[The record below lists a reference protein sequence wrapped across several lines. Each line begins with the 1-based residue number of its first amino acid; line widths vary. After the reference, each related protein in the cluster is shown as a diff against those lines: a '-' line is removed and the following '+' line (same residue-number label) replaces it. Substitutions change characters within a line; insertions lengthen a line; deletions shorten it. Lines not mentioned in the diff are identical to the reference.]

1 MILLDSAFAHV
12 SEVSV
17 LMFVCVCMNTH
28 EGDKTN
34 KLQCKTGYKHQE
46 SKLSPVPICAYG
58 TVNGQTELASMSL

>member
-17 LMFVCVCMNTH
+17 LMFVCVH
-28 EGDKTN
+28 EHTWGRQNEQITMQN
-34 KLQCKTGYKHQE
+34 RLQASGVQ
-46 SKLSPVPICAYG
+46 LSPVPICAYG